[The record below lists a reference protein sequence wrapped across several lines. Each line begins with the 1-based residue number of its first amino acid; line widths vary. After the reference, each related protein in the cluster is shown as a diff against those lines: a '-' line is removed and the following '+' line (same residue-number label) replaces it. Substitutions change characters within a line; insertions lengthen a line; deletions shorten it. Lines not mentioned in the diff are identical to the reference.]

1 MKPRIDVVATS
12 LEKEARGKPKNM
24 AGKEW
29 AAKQR
34 KARRELK
41 MVRQEY
47 EADWKIRDEAPTR
60 ILRKRVDKLYYMCD
74 CTGEFKDWR
83 IMRSL

>member
-1 MKPRIDVVATS
+1 MKPRIDAVAMS

-29 AAKQR
+29 EAKQR

-47 EADWKIRDEAPTR
+47 EADWKIRDRAPTR
-60 ILRKRVDKLYYMCD
+60 TPAPYIL
-74 CTGEFKDWR
+74 
-83 IMRSL
+83 